1 MAGKFVKVARAEDIA
16 PGTSIAV
23 ELPEAS
29 LAISNVDGQFFA
41 IENLCTHDDG
51 PLGEGELY
59 GFRIQCPRHL
69 AYFDVRNGKALTLPA
84 VMDVECF
91 PVRVEDGDLVV
102 EL

>member
-1 MAGKFVKVARAEDIA
+1 MPGQWTKVARADDVA

-23 ELPEAS
+23 ELPQAS
-29 LAISNVDGQFFA
+29 LAVCNVDGRFYA
-41 IENLCTHDDG
+41 VENLCTHDDG
-51 PLGEGELY
+51 PLGEGALD

-84 VMDVECF
+84 VMDVACF
-91 PVRVEDGDLVV
+91 PVRVQDGDVEV